1 MEKRLFAGAA
11 WRLGVLSCNA
21 VLIVELRE
29 ERRRDGHARVAN
41 GVLVYSCI
49 LQPGCQN
56 KNKT

>member
-1 MEKRLFAGAA
+1 MEKRL
-11 WRLGVLSCNA
+11 RRNA

-29 ERRRDGHARVAN
+29 KRRRDGHVRVAN